1 MRSHDPSSRFSRL
14 IDRLLARDLPCGVH
28 AANES
33 GAPPGSHGVLPYPRF
48 SLCLAGT
55 ARYDVSAAGGT
66 RVVTL
71 ARGEAIAAAPG
82 CLMEPHPQSR
92 YLALG
97 IVFTPEMTRFLLARK
112 DPGQHR
118 FLLAHHSTALLD
130 EETSQFF
137 RALTRPSSRTPGDP
151 YLSKLLQLLL
161 IKSREMVE
169 SEQPVPTSRKAWF
182 TWQSACRF
190 MQENFSQPIGR
201 PEVAAFLHLHPNHL
215 SRLFT
220 RFSGCSFN
228 QHLLDIRLRHA
239 TEMLADPSMN
249 IGDVARASGIPDT
262 NYFIRCFRKRT
273 GLPPARYRSAAD
285 KH

>member
-1 MRSHDPSSRFSRL
+1 MRSTDPTPRFSSL
-14 IDRLLARDLPCGVH
+14 IDRMLDRDLPRGVH
-28 AANES
+28 LANEP
-33 GAPPGSHGVLPYPRF
+33 GAPTGSHGILPYPRF
-48 SLCLAGT
+48 SLCLSGT
-55 ARYDVSAAGGT
+55 ARYDVSGDGGT
-66 RVVTL
+66 RVITL

-82 CLMEPHPQSR
+82 CLMEPHPRSQ

-112 DPGQHR
+112 NPGQHR

-130 EETSQFF
+130 EETGQFF
-137 RALTRPSSRTPGDP
+137 RALTRPSPRPPEDP
-151 YLSKLLQLLL
+151 YLRKLLQLLL
-161 IKSREMVE
+161 VKSREMVE
-169 SEQPVPTSRKAWF
+169 SAQPVPSSRKAWF

-190 MQENFSQPIGR
+190 IQENFSQPIGR
-201 PEVAAFLHLHPNHL
+201 PEVAAFLNLHPNHL

-228 QHLLDIRLRHA
+228 QYLLDIRLRHA
-239 TEMLADPSMN
+239 AEMLADPRMN
-249 IGDVARASGIPDT
+249 IGDVARACGIPDT

-285 KH
+285 KD

>member
-1 MRSHDPSSRFSRL
+1 MRSPDPSSRFTRL
-14 IDRLLARDLPCGVH
+14 IGRLLERDLPCAVH

-48 SLCLAGT
+48 SLCLSGT
-55 ARYDVSAAGGT
+55 ARYDVSGDDGHREIILT
-66 RVVTL
+66 
-71 ARGEAIAAAPG
+71 RGEAIAASPG
-82 CLMEPHPQSR
+82 CLMEPRPGSR

-97 IVFTPEMTRFLLARK
+97 IVFMPEMTRYLLARK
-112 DPGQHR
+112 DTERHR

-130 EETSQFF
+130 EETGHFF
-137 RALTRPSSRTPGDP
+137 RSLTRPSSRPPDDP
-151 YLSKLLQLLL
+151 YLRKLLQLLL
-161 IKSREMVE
+161 IRSREMTE
-169 SEQPVPTSRKAWF
+169 SEKPLPSSRKAWF

-190 MQENFSQPIGR
+190 TQENFSQPIGR

-228 QHLLDIRLRHA
+228 QYLLDIRLRHA
-239 TEMLADPSMN
+239 AAMLADPSMN
-249 IGDVARASGIPDT
+249 IGDVARACGIPDT

-273 GLPPARYRSAAD
+273 GLPPARYRAATD